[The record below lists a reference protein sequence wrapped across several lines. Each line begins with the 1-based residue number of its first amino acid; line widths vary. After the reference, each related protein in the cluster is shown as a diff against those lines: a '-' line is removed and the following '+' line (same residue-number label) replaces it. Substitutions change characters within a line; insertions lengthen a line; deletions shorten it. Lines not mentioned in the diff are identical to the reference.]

1 MELNILASKS
11 PRRKNLLSQ
20 IGFKFSVVDSQ
31 FKEYKNNNVPPEA
44 LTETLAREKALS
56 VAKIY
61 PHNIIIGADT
71 IVTIGNKI
79 LGKPKD
85 ENESFEMLNLI
96 SGKSHEVITGVA
108 FIQLSKNIDH
118 TFNQQTIVTIADI
131 SKKEIS
137 SYIERYKPF
146 DKAGSYGIQDGFSL
160 YIKKLQGC
168 YYNVMGL
175 PIFEFFRNYKIV
187 FRNF

>member
-11 PRRKNLLSQ
+11 PRRKDILNQ

-44 LTETLAREKALS
+44 LAETLAREKALS

-61 PHNIIIGADT
+61 PDNIIIGADT
-71 IVTIGNKI
+71 IVTIENKI

-96 SGKSHEVITGVA
+96 SGKSHEVITSVGFLTSRKFDIISETTKVY
-108 FIQLSKNIDH
+108 FKNLTD
-118 TFNQQTIVTIADI
+118 Q
-131 SKKEIS
+131 EIEH
-137 SYIERYKPF
+137 YILKASPL
-146 DKAGSYGIQDGFSL
+146 DKAGAYGIQEWIGKIGITK
-160 YIKKLQGC
+160 IKGS
-168 YYNVMGL
+168 YTNVVGL
-175 PIFEFFRNYKIV
+175 PLAQVIEKIKLLV
-187 FRNF
+187 QEG

>member
-1 MELNILASKS
+1 MQLNILASKS
-11 PRRKNLLSQ
+11 PRRKDLLNQ

-44 LTETLAREKALS
+44 LAETLAREKALS

-61 PHNIIIGADT
+61 PDNIIIGADT
-71 IVTIGNKI
+71 IVTIENKI

-118 TFNQQTIVTIADI
+118 TFNQQTVVTLSDI
-131 SKKEIS
+131 SKREIS
-137 SYIERYKPF
+137 SYIEKYKPF
-146 DKAGSYGIQDGFSL
+146 DKAGSYGIQDWFAVNVEK
-160 YIKKLQGC
+160 IDGC
-168 YYNVMGL
+168 FYNVMGFPL
-175 PIFEFFRNYKIV
+175 ARFWKEINELI
-187 FRNF
+187 

>member
-11 PRRKNLLSQ
+11 PRRKDLLNQ
-20 IGFKFSVVDSQ
+20 VGFKFSVVNSQ

-61 PHNIIIGADT
+61 PDNIIIGADT
-71 IVTIGNKI
+71 IVTIEDKI

-108 FIQLSKNIDH
+108 LIQLSKNIDH
-118 TFNQQTIVTIADI
+118 TFNQQTIVTLADI
-131 SKKEIS
+131 SKNEIS

-146 DKAGSYGIQDGFSL
+146 DKSGSYGIQDGFSL
-160 YIKKLQGC
+160 YIKELQGC